1 MFMKFSKEFKIG
13 AFVITVIA
21 ASFFMINFL
30 RGEDIFNRE
39 MKLSAR
45 YADLEGLLPSAP
57 VYLKGYKAGKV
68 TEVVYEPET
77 DDFSVTCSILKTFR
91 IPSDSKMIIYGV
103 DIMGS
108 KGIRIEPGTSA
119 TMAQDGDFLASTS
132 EPALLDGLA
141 SEVVPIIYKVGDTLD
156 SLNVVMASVNHLL
169 NNENIYRTL
178 AHMERTMA
186 SVSAVASQLE
196 GKSDEFNAFVENI
209 SLMSERLVSISEKA
223 DTVMTDVSS
232 VVSQVSG
239 EDISAVVA
247 SLKVLLENIND
258 PDGTFGKLLTD
269 DSIYLSVDS
278 LLDTVE
284 EFVGKIQENPK
295 KYIRISVF

>member
-1 MFMKFSKEFKIG
+1 MKFSKEFKIG

-169 NNENIYRTL
+169 NNENIGRTL
-178 AHMERTMA
+178 AHMEKTMA

>member
-1 MFMKFSKEFKIG
+1 MKFSKEFKIG
-13 AFVITVIA
+13 VFVITVIA

-45 YADLEGLLPSAP
+45 YADLEGLVPSAP

-108 KGIRIEPGTSA
+108 KGIRIEPGTSE
-119 TMAQDGDFLASTS
+119 TMAQNGDFLASTS

-247 SLKVLLENIND
+247 SLKLLLENIND

>member
-1 MFMKFSKEFKIG
+1 M
-13 AFVITVIA
+13 
-21 ASFFMINFL
+21 
-30 RGEDIFNRE
+30 
-39 MKLSAR
+39 
-45 YADLEGLLPSAP
+45 AP
-57 VYLKGYKAGKV
+57 
-68 TEVVYEPET
+68 
-77 DDFSVTCSILKTFR
+77 
-91 IPSDSKMIIYGV
+91 
-103 DIMGS
+103 
-108 KGIRIEPGTSA
+108 
-119 TMAQDGDFLASTS
+119 
-132 EPALLDGLA
+132 
-141 SEVVPIIYKVGDTLD
+141 
-156 SLNVVMASVNHLL
+156 
-169 NNENIYRTL
+169 L
-178 AHMERTMA
+178 AHMEKTMA

-284 EFVGKIQENPK
+284 EFVGKVQENPK

>member
-1 MFMKFSKEFKIG
+1 MKFSKEFKIG
-13 AFVITVIA
+13 AFVIAVIT

-39 MKLSAR
+39 MELSAR
-45 YADLEGLLPSAP
+45 YADVEGLVASAP
-57 VYLKGYKAGKV
+57 VYVKGYKAGKV

-91 IPSDSKMIIYGV
+91 IPSDSKMVIYGV
-103 DIMGS
+103 DIMGG
-108 KGIRIEPGTSA
+108 KGVRIEFGTSE
-119 TMAQDGDFLASTS
+119 TMVEDGDVLASMS

-141 SEVVPIIYKVGDTLD
+141 SEVGPIINKVGDTLD
-156 SLNVVMASVNHLL
+156 SLNAAVASVNRLL
-169 NNENIYRTL
+169 NDGNIGRTI
-178 AHMERTMA
+178 AHMERAMS
-186 SVSAVASQLE
+186 SVSAVAAQLE
-196 GKSDEFNAFVENI
+196 GKSDEFNAFVEDL
-209 SLMSERLVSISEKA
+209 SSMSERLVSISEKA

-239 EDISAVVA
+239 EDLAAVVA
-247 SLKVLLENIND
+247 SLKELLENVND

-269 DSIYLSVDS
+269 DSIYFSLDS
-278 LLDTVE
+278 LLDTIE